1 MRDLNHK
8 KQRLQ
13 NRNRPKKQKKS
24 RKPMNYRRF
33 LKRGARIA
41 SVLAIAAILVVVCL
55 ETYELLARA
64 TFFRLEKIEASKSK
78 RLKREEII
86 ALSGVKPGDSMLRL
100 DLRRVAAQIKKN
112 PWVEKVRV
120 NRYFPRTLSIEITEW
135 EPAAVVNMG
144 YLYYLDGKGEIFK
157 PLTKGDNLDFPVITG
172 ITGEDLSKDPAGC
185 KVMLK
190 TALQLA
196 DLLKAG
202 TVFKLADISEIHV
215 DKGYG
220 YTLFTAQ
227 GGVPVKLGNGNFPE
241 KLTRLARIY
250 KELSTQLPELEY
262 IDLNY
267 NDKIVV
273 KKV

>member
-24 RKPMNYRRF
+24 RKPINYRRF